1 MPKKTKKTQKSKKQ
15 KRDKRI
21 KKPKRQ
27 VRKTRKT
34 KRIQK
39 KPRRVKKIKVKK
51 RAVKKIK
58 RPGKKVKAK
67 KVQKRKRGRPKQRKK
82 SQAKGRTKKTKI
94 IKRRGRYSPQI
105 LRGMKDI
112 LPEEIKIWNYV
123 LKKATDLAEAY
134 GFQKIMVP
142 ILEEQMLF
150 EKSTGLTSDI
160 VEKQMYQFT
169 DRGGTKVVMRP
180 EFTPSIVRAYIEQG
194 MFNLSQP
201 VKLFCF
207 GPLFRYERPQ
217 AGRYRQL
224 HQFDLEILGSEKAST
239 DAQLILFSQT
249 LFNILGIRTTIQV
262 NSLGCPECRKPY
274 RSKLVSYFRSKQRW
288 LCPVCQRRLR
298 TNPLRILDCQNSGCQ
313 ELILQAPQL
322 VDDLCQEC
330 QNHFV
335 KVLEYLDEANV
346 IYKLN
351 PYLVRGLD
359 YYTRTVFEI
368 WPEYP
373 ESNEQKQGEKK
384 EKEEE
389 EKEGVVAPGPQ
400 SALGGGGRYDT
411 LIESLGGRPAPA
423 TGLAYGV
430 ERIIQEI
437 KRQKVKIPK
446 ARIPQIFLAQIGEA
460 ACRRALR
467 LFEDLRQQG
476 FKVGENLARDSLKAQ
491 MEMANKL
498 GVKLTLILGQQEV
511 LDKTII
517 IRNMHTGNQEVVDQ
531 EKITKEL
538 KRRLR

>member
-1 MPKKTKKTQKSKKQ
+1 MPKKVKKPKKLKKKKDKLIKKKLIVKKKSKKV
-15 KRDKRI
+15 I
-21 KKPKRQ
+21 KKQIKS
-27 VRKTRKT
+27 KH
-34 KRIQK
+34 
-39 KPRRVKKIKVKK
+39 KPVKVKMG
-51 RAVKKIK
+51 
-58 RPGKKVKAK
+58 GKY
-67 KVQKRKRGRPKQRKK
+67 
-82 SQAKGRTKKTKI
+82 T
-94 IKRRGRYSPQI
+94 PQV

-112 LPEEIKIWNYV
+112 LPEEVKTWDYL
-123 LKKATDLAEAY
+123 LKKTTDLAEAY
-134 GFQKIMVP
+134 GFKKIMVP
-142 ILEEQMLF
+142 VLEEQMLF
-150 EKSTGLTSDI
+150 IKSTGLTSDI

-169 DRGGTKVVMRP
+169 DRSGTKVVMRP

-224 HQFDLEILGSEKAST
+224 HQFNLEILGSEKASI
-239 DAQLILFSQT
+239 DAQIILFSQA
-249 LFNILGIRTTIQV
+249 LFNTLGIQTAIQV

-274 RSKLVSYFRSKQRW
+274 RSKLVSYFRLKQKW
-288 LCPVCQRRLR
+288 LCPDCQRRLKS
-298 TNPLRILDCQNSGCQ
+298 NPLRILDCQNSGCKD
-313 ELILQAPQL
+313 LISQAPQL
-322 VDDLCQEC
+322 VDDLCPEC
-330 QNHFV
+330 QSHFV

-368 WPEYP
+368 WPERP
-373 ESNEQKQGEKK
+373 EVKEQKQKKEENEQEGEDKK
-384 EKEEE
+384 EKEII
-389 EKEGVVAPGPQ
+389 VAPGPQ

-411 LIESLGGRPAPA
+411 LVESLGGRPSPA
-423 TGLAYGV
+423 IGVAYGL

-437 KRQKVKIPK
+437 KIQKVKIPK
-446 ARIPQIFLAQIGEA
+446 TRGPQIFLAQIGEA
-460 ACRRALR
+460 ACRRALK

-476 FKVGENLARDSLKAQ
+476 IKVVENLGRDSLKAQ

-517 IRNMHTGNQEVVDQ
+517 IRDMHTGNQEVVDQ
-531 EKITKEL
+531 GKIAKEL
-538 KRRLR
+538 KKRLA